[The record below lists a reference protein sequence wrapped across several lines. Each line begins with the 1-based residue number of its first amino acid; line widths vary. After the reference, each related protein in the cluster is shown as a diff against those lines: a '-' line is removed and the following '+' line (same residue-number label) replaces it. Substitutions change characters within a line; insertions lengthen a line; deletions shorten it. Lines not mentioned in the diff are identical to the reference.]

1 MIFEGT
7 SFLFKITYFV
17 TAMLPAYILFS
28 LQIKMQTNKVSD
40 TLIYFILG
48 IFLVLSVLSLAFL
61 KWLLLKRGKEKNG
74 HNKRIL
80 INRKNQIAKKN
91 GDVVAFFMG
100 IILPSVLVFQDELLI
115 TLIVFIIL
123 QILIFTLT
131 IRGSSVFPNILLIFF
146 GMDIYELED
155 GNYILTIDKKLR
167 ISDKPNLYTRL
178 GDSADCNTYLIAEE
192 NENDI

>member
-1 MIFEGT
+1 M
-7 SFLFKITYFV
+7 FKATYFV
-17 TAMLPAYILFS
+17 TAMTPAYILFI
-28 LQIKMQTNKVSD
+28 LQIKMQINKVSD
-40 TLIYFILG
+40 ILIYSILG
-48 IFLVLSVLSLAFL
+48 VFLFLSVLSLIFL
-61 KWLLLKRGKEKNG
+61 KWLMIKRGKEKDG
-74 HNKRIL
+74 YNKKIL
-80 INRKNQIAKKN
+80 INRTNKIAKKN

-146 GMDIYELED
+146 GMDIYELKD

>member
-1 MIFEGT
+1 
-7 SFLFKITYFV
+7 
-17 TAMLPAYILFS
+17 S

-61 KWLLLKRGKEKNG
+61 KWLLLKRGREKNG

-80 INRKNQIAKKN
+80 INRTNQIAKKN

-178 GDSADCNTYLIAEE
+178 GDSTDCNTYLIAEE

>member
-40 TLIYFILG
+40 TVIYFILG

-61 KWLLLKRGKEKNG
+61 KGLLLKRGREKNG

-80 INRKNQIAKKN
+80 INRTNQIAKKN

-100 IILPSVLVFQDELLI
+100 SILPSVLVFQDELLI

-131 IRGSSVFPNILLIFF
+131 IRASSVFPNILLIFF

-167 ISDKPNLYTRL
+167 IFDKPNLYTRL
-178 GDSADCNTYLIAEE
+178 GDSGDCNTYLIAEE